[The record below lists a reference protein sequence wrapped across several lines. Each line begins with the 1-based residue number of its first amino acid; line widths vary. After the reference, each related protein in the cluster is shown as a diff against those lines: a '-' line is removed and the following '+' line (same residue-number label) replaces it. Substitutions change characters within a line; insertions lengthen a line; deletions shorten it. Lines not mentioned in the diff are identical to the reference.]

1 MEKQLIWLI
10 SSTTFFSNSGWNYT
24 AIRNRDIQRTGTYKN
39 ISRLIFRFAE
49 ETYQVMQ
56 SFDDD
61 PFNARFKHFWAALNG
76 LIQRLLTY
84 SFFCSSYLGV
94 MVDAS
99 RKYLNDKT
107 LPIQINRT
115 FHDLLRLCISLYTIV
130 MLKHFF
136 RAPYPVESSIDLYR
150 ESSYHSNTF
159 SMHQLWHRER
169 GAWIRIQDV
178 LTKTNKKKYVVG

>member
-1 MEKQLIWLI
+1 M
-10 SSTTFFSNSGWNYT
+10 TTILLMLDLNTFGRHWMVLYK
-24 AIRNRDIQRTGTYKN
+24 DHWRT
-39 ISRLIFRFAE
+39 
-49 ETYQVMQ
+49 V
-56 SFDDD
+56 
-61 PFNARFKHFWAALNG
+61 
-76 LIQRLLTY
+76 
-84 SFFCSSYLGV
+84 FCSSYLGV

-130 MLKHFF
+130 MFKHFF
-136 RAPYPVESSIDLYR
+136 RALYPVESSIDLYR

-169 GAWIRIQDV
+169 GAWIWIQDV
-178 LTKTNKKKYVVG
+178 LTKTNKKKCSRIR